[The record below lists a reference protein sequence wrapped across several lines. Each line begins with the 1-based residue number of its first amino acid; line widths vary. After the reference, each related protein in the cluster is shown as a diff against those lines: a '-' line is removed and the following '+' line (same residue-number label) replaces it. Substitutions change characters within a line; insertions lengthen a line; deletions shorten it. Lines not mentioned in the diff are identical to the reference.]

1 LKEVLDSRFLITHY
15 FSKDEATLSRTRAR
29 LAALRQGRRGVLPT
43 VVVAEVMNTVC
54 QKTGR
59 DEARSR
65 FRSLEHAGLEVVPLD
80 PSLAREAGLIKC
92 AHRDIPMSDC
102 IIAAT
107 ALRLGALVVS
117 DDPHFS
123 KIRGLRTTWI

>member
-15 FSKDEATLSRTRAR
+15 FSKDEATLSRTRAK
-29 LAALRQGRRGVLPT
+29 LASLRRERRGVLPT

-54 QKTGR
+54 QKAGR

-65 FRSLEHAGLEVVPLD
+65 FRSLEHSGLEFAPLD
-80 PSLAREAGLIKC
+80 PSLAREAGLLKC

-102 IIAAT
+102 IIAGT
-107 ALRLGALVVS
+107 AFRMGGAVVS

-123 KIRGLRTTWI
+123 RIKGLRRTWI

>member
-1 LKEVLDSRFLITHY
+1 MREVLDSTFLITHY

-54 QKTGR
+54 QKAGR
-59 DEARSR
+59 DVARSR
-65 FRSLEHAGLEVVPLD
+65 FRSLEHAGLEFVPLD

-92 AHRDIPMSDC
+92 AHRDLPMSDC

-107 ALRLGALVVS
+107 GLRLRALVVS

-123 KIRGLRTTWI
+123 KVRGLRTTWI